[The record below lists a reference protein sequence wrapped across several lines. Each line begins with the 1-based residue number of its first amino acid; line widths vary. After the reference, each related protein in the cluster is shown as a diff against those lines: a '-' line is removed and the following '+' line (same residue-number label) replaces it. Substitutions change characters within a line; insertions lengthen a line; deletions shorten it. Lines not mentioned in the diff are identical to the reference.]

1 MNETFELTQ
10 RLISFDLDVLN
21 RSKYIKPKIQEL
33 IIKHKSGKMFFRLN
47 PEQMLNLNGPISSF
61 KENCQSFK

>member
-33 IIKHKSGKMFFRLN
+33 ILKHKSGKNVLSIKSRTN
-47 PEQMLNLNGPISSF
+47 VEF
-61 KENCQSFK
+61 KRTNFKF

>member
-21 RSKYIKPKIQEL
+21 RSKYINLKIQYTKVEKIVL
-33 IIKHKSGKMFFRLN
+33 SIKSRTN
-47 PEQMLNLNGPISSF
+47 VEF
-61 KENCQSFK
+61 KRTNFKF